1 MTENLHRDQ
10 ATTSIQERP
19 NWSAVQDCHIIGYQ
33 ECLWELFANAKLP
46 CHLAEC
52 DISCDYHRVEIDR
65 YLKEVTDMLH
75 AATNRCIPFRK
86 IYKNKRGEIAG
97 WNELVRPYQ
106 TAARQSFKFWADAGR
121 PTSGALYESMKA
133 DKRNYKYAVRRI
145 KSRSSEAQ
153 LDTLGCNLLEGSYAQ
168 FWKSVQKL
176 KSSRGLRAHTISG
189 SSTEFG
195 IARMW
200 RDHFARIHDT
210 DNIGRSHQ
218 QRECLHRVYL

>member
-1 MTENLHRDQ
+1 
-10 ATTSIQERP
+10 
-19 NWSAVQDCHIIGYQ
+19 
-33 ECLWELFANAKLP
+33 
-46 CHLAEC
+46 
-52 DISCDYHRVEIDR
+52 
-65 YLKEVTDMLH
+65 
-75 AATNRCIPFRK
+75 
-86 IYKNKRGEIAG
+86 
-97 WNELVRPYQ
+97 
-106 TAARQSFKFWADAGR
+106 
-121 PTSGALYESMKA
+121 MKA

-176 KSSRGLRAHTISG
+176 KSSRGLRAHTING

-200 RDHFARIHDT
+200 RDHFARIHDM

-218 QRECLHRVYL
+218 QRECLHRVVSDSSQFTVTANMVETAISKLKGNKAPGMDDLYEEHFKYAPGCVRAHLATLYTAMLLS